1 MCVETLDWFL
11 TSRLAGRFPRRLDT
25 VPVESPLAKIGNALR
40 TKAMAWHAVEAGRF
54 RFGGEKEAAGVCR
67 GRGDLALPYGD

>member
-1 MCVETLDWFL
+1 MVMD
-11 TSRLAGRFPRRLDT
+11 
-25 VPVESPLAKIGNALR
+25 VSPLAKIGNALR